1 MIGHNGNYGE
11 TAKAIKLRN
20 ATSGGGNVGSGI
32 DTHLL
37 TVGRFGADRRVVP
50 FESLQTCLHCR
61 ALVQSSICSIC
72 GKTSFEEVAAKADP
86 DQAPKWWQKLENNE
100 LQKVGGVTA
109 ALLLIAIVMGYAL
122 TRPEAET
129 VANALPPPVSTTTT
143 TTPPWLADDIS
154 TPSVANAVRTAD
166 GLVTPGTPRE
176 VGDTPSPL
184 ETPPPINFITGLL
197 LDADLEFTAD
207 IARVH
212 ALYGAF
218 PPAFSLAAL
227 DPPEILALGGVVD
240 ALRVEETQPFA
251 ARTIVRT
258 QDGQELGVR
267 LWLLGGNE
275 DLNLWATDLEARSI
289 VAFQAP
295 ANVAPSAFTDVL
307 QAWRRGLPD

>member
-1 MIGHNGNYGE
+1 
-11 TAKAIKLRN
+11 
-20 ATSGGGNVGSGI
+20 
-32 DTHLL
+32 
-37 TVGRFGADRRVVP
+37 
-50 FESLQTCLHCR
+50 
-61 ALVQSSICSIC
+61 
-72 GKTSFEEVAAKADP
+72 
-86 DQAPKWWQKLENNE
+86 
-100 LQKVGGVTA
+100 
-109 ALLLIAIVMGYAL
+109 
-122 TRPEAET
+122 
-129 VANALPPPVSTTTT
+129 
-143 TTPPWLADDIS
+143 
-154 TPSVANAVRTAD
+154 
-166 GLVTPGTPRE
+166 
-176 VGDTPSPL
+176 
-184 ETPPPINFITGLL
+184 
-197 LDADLEFTAD
+197 
-207 IARVH
+207 VH

-227 DPPEILALGGVVD
+227 DPPEILTLGGVVD